1 MAGTQT
7 RTPHVCAPRRGGGGK
22 PAPPGGP
29 MGQIAVDKKDAEAK
43 REVALQDEAEAQG
56 KANECNEIKASA
68 QVSPPPRHSLG

>member
-1 MAGTQT
+1 
-7 RTPHVCAPRRGGGGK
+7 
-22 PAPPGGP
+22 